1 VFAGMDLSGG
11 VLRPDELSSRHLYG
25 HPVSSRDILF
35 GKRREQMPG
44 AARPFITAL
53 NGAPRSA
60 ASK

>member
-1 VFAGMDLSGG
+1 
-11 VLRPDELSSRHLYG
+11 VLRPDEPSSRHLYG
-25 HPVSSRDILF
+25 HPVSSRDILL